1 MLIEATAMPLL
12 PVKPRMGP
20 LVARTAFHDSH
31 SFSGNVMGLMTA
43 LRQMLSASDT
53 VSLPGSLQDAS
64 QHLMLLSLKRRH
76 QLAAW
81 KTLYSEHAAGHQAD
95 AHILVEAM
103 QACMLKAEGHTPAYH
118 RQPLQPS

>member
-64 QHLMLLSLKRRH
+64 QHLIAAQPKASSAIGSLENTVFR
-76 QLAAW
+76 
-81 KTLYSEHAAGHQAD
+81 
-95 AHILVEAM
+95 
-103 QACMLKAEGHTPAYH
+103 ACC
-118 RQPLQPS
+118 RSSS

>member
-1 MLIEATAMPLL
+1 MTEAIQADNLIFIFVYVQSASASPGGGRLKTLIEATAMPLL
-12 PVKPRMGP
+12 PVKPRIGP

-53 VSLPGSLQDAS
+53 VSLPGSLQES
-64 QHLMLLSLKRRH
+64 SRHLMLLSLKRCQ

-81 KTLYSEHAAGHQAD
+81 NTLYS
-95 AHILVEAM
+95 
-103 QACMLKAEGHTPAYH
+103 YH
-118 RQPLQPS
+118 E